1 METLRREPCKET
13 LGATTPH
20 VAAVKLGEKVV
31 ALELDPSHENSAG
44 RSGLWIFGGDL
55 FLRVVG
61 VPRGARVTDSNKQQ
75 QTTLV

>member
-1 METLRREPCKET
+1 QSTSVLETWSKMPSS
-13 LGATTPH
+13 
-20 VAAVKLGEKVV
+20 EKVV

-61 VPRGARVTDSNKQQ
+61 VPRGEGIIGSHCCRSLAQLEAFHGEQ
-75 QTTLV
+75 